1 MTNKTKGKRQ
11 KPSTDTESD
20 DQASQKPSTSQTR
33 ETLSKTSRFL
43 VISSLEDNKSI
54 CSLSPFVIFKTIK
67 SIAGEPKSIK
77 NLKSGDLLV
86 ECERESHIKNLLKT
100 TTFFDIKCQVKLHN
114 TLNSSK
120 GIVRCPA
127 LKGCTNEHIVEEMRD
142 QGVLAVRRI
151 QVRRDGQIRPTNTFV
166 FTFNTPELPKM
177 ATVGY
182 LRVPVEVYIPNP
194 LRCYRCQ
201 MFGHHEDNCSRPA
214 VCVNCGEPQHDTED
228 SGRCTRTSKCFNCS
242 GNHAANSRDCQFW
255 HKEKEIMKIKYTNN
269 ISFQE
274 ARQKVEKPVSTSYAS
289 VTKSAQ
295 VKPSKDAQTQTDPVI
310 ITTFTDTNTNGKD
323 SDKNITVTT
332 SQKTEKILKPG
343 TIDMIKRDMAR
354 DRQRQRTQTV
364 RKDRTAVDGKLTK
377 ASDNPFS
384 VLEDMEDD
392 DSVIFSESPPGV
404 PKGTIIR
411 INPV

>member
-201 MFGHHEDNCSRPA
+201 MFGHHEDNCNRPA
-214 VCVNCGEPQHDTED
+214 TCVNCGEPQHDTED

-242 GNHAANSRDCQFW
+242 GNHAANSRDCQTW

-332 SQKTEKILKPG
+332 TQKTENQEQS
-343 TIDMIKRDMAR
+343 T
-354 DRQRQRTQTV
+354 
-364 RKDRTAVDGKLTK
+364 
-377 ASDNPFS
+377 
-384 VLEDMEDD
+384 
-392 DSVIFSESPPGV
+392 
-404 PKGTIIR
+404 
-411 INPV
+411 